1 MQQKHQ
7 SEVAN
12 LESKHSTEVTM
23 LNDIIRKAKRWFPML
38 EARLQI
44 LACFT
49 KKTAVPNCL
58 STAASLYRMIIG
70 LLQT

>member
-1 MQQKHQ
+1 MFHNW
-7 SEVAN
+7 SIPSFLFA
-12 LESKHSTEVTM
+12 
-23 LNDIIRKAKRWFPML
+23 IIICLYLDEAFPNHGAKV
-38 EARLQI
+38 RLFGQ
-44 LACFT
+44 